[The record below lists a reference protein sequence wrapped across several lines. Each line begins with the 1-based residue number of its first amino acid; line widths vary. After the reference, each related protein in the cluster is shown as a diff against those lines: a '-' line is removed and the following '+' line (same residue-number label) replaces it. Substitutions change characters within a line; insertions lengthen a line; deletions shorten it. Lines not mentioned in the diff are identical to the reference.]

1 MREISLSVIGECE
14 GLLRLRDRGRW
25 IGDRQPQTLF
35 CSSLQLPVPD
45 LTEWGLLQWVGCDC
59 RLSGCGEC

>member
-35 CSSLQLPVPD
+35 SSSLQLPVPD
-45 LTEWGLLQWVGCDC
+45 LTEWGLLQ
-59 RLSGCGEC
+59 